1 MKNQQMTI
9 RLKEASAAN
18 EEVKQ
23 LRVKLQD
30 EIDRGFAR
38 DNEAKQVIDHMQ
50 ELLVENTRA
59 NKKNFTEVVNPFDD
73 TKKIWVPTRHFR
85 NYSLNAPV
93 SRTVTE
99 TVNDDSQ

>member
-1 MKNQQMTI
+1 MTI

-59 NKKNFTEVVNPFDD
+59 NKNNYTVVVHPFDD
-73 TKKIWVPTRHFR
+73 KKKIWVPPHHFEH
-85 NYSLNAPV
+85 L
-93 SRTVTE
+93 
-99 TVNDDSQ
+99 D

>member
-1 MKNQQMTI
+1 MAENSEVKELKQKL
-9 RLKEASAAN
+9 LKEV
-18 EEVKQ
+18 E
-23 LRVKLQD
+23 
-30 EIDRGFAR
+30 RGFAR
-38 DNEAKQVIDHMQ
+38 DNEAKQVVNHMQ
-50 ELLVENTRA
+50 ELLKENTHA
-59 NKKNFTEVVNPFDD
+59 NKTNFTVVVHPFDD